1 MTGNPLSQ
9 FPSPLLLR
17 TNITP
22 PRLAAIED
30 PKWRGEGGIRSRQEE
45 LVEAEVKSFIVIPSR
60 GVIQQLKCLLSVPL
74 KVSNNKSQG

>member
-9 FPSPLLLR
+9 FPAFCSPRITRSERCKR
-17 TNITP
+17 T
-22 PRLAAIED
+22 
-30 PKWRGEGGIRSRQEE
+30 RSCKGRDRIQAGVGQEE
-45 LVEAEVKSFIVIPSR
+45 LVEAEVESFIVIPSR